1 MLLLIL
7 LVLFFAIFAVAAY
20 VCDKHGKEFLLGIS
34 TFVALCCLVGTIAVT
49 TLTLCA
55 SDTANQFIKDKS
67 FHDEILSVA
76 VASDSISADTIKE
89 LVKNVERDNETIL
102 KHRKYDGN
110 VFVGRMYRKEVAELE
125 LTQLPE
131 VQVKFSKE

>member
-7 LVLFFAIFAVAAY
+7 LALFLVIFSIAAY
-20 VCDKHGKEFLLGIS
+20 ICENSDKDFLLGI
-34 TFVALCCLVGTIAVT
+34 FIFAALCCLVGTVTVT

-76 VASDSISADTIKE
+76 VDSDSISAATIKE

-102 KHRKYDGN
+102 KHRKYN
-110 VFVGRMYRKEVAELE
+110 ESAFVGSMFRKEVAELE